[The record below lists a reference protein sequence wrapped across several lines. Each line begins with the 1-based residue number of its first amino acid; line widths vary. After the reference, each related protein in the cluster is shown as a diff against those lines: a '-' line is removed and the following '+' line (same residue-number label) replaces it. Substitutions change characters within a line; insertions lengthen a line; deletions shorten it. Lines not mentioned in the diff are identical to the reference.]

1 MMDNSL
7 PVFIDIPEKTQA
19 HEIRQYLS
27 SAGAEIP
34 NSKENIHEEIS
45 CLLDAADNWLKS
57 ACDADLEAMMN
68 SFISLILVCGFDR
81 DKLTKKFCNKMSEIG
96 ANQSNALLRIKI
108 LNNLFT
114 GLAEDNNLRF
124 DVYISQVRLAAM
136 FNQTHVIK
144 THMKEVKEWL
154 DKWNTTME
162 QKRTCYRELHAC
174 LRDQL
179 RNEEATKMMLE
190 LLSTFNEESAT
201 EAKVDAENC
210 IRDFIT
216 RPDVFMMDNLLGLK
230 PVEALTGTP
239 WYQLLTV
246 FVSGTLQDYM
256 KLYEEHTDFINQ
268 NLDHNACIS
277 KMSLLTFLTMASHQS
292 HISFSDLSN
301 QLNLDVDDIEDFIV
315 EAIQNGLV
323 HAKIDQVNETIVIR
337 SCSRRTFSEAE
348 WQELRSKMQQWKE
361 NLASI
366 RTSLEQVVL
375 RATNSGAVAL

>member
-1 MMDNSL
+1 MDSSL

-19 HEIRQYLS
+19 TEIRQYLI
-27 SAGAEIP
+27 SAGADIP

-68 SFISLILVCGFDR
+68 SFISLILVCGFDS

-96 ANQSNALLRIKI
+96 ANESNALLRIKI

-114 GLAEDNNLRF
+114 GLAEDNNLCF
-124 DVYISQVRLAAM
+124 DVYISQVRLAAK

-144 THMKEVKEWL
+144 TSMKEVKEWL
-154 DKWNTTME
+154 QKWNVTTE

-174 LRDQL
+174 LREQL

-190 LLSTFNEESAT
+190 LLSTFTEESAS

-210 IRDFIT
+210 IKDFIS
-216 RPDVFMMDNLLGLK
+216 RPDVFMMDNLLSLK
-230 PVEALTGTP
+230 PVQALAGSP
-239 WYQLLTV
+239 WHQLLTV
-246 FVSGTLQDYM
+246 FVSGTLQDYLD
-256 KLYEEHTDFINQ
+256 LYNQQKDFVDA
-268 NLDHNACIS
+268 NLDHKACVS
-277 KMSLLTFLTMASHQS
+277 KMSLLTFLTMASQQS
-292 HISFSDLSN
+292 QISFADLT
-301 QLNLDVDDIEDFIV
+301 QAIQVDVDHIEDFIV

-323 HAKIDQVNETIVIR
+323 HAKIDQVNEMIVIR

-361 NLASI
+361 NLATI
-366 RTSLEQVVL
+366 RSSLEQVVV
-375 RATNSGAVAL
+375 RATSGGAVAL